1 METRSRASGTR
12 LLNRR
17 RWLQLLAGA
26 AAVPWLS
33 ALSAQNR
40 LAGRLTAAGSDTLA
54 PLCLAW
60 MEQLQDAHPQ
70 LSVEFQAGGSSTA
83 VKALIEGSTD
93 LGPMSRSM
101 SQAELA
107 AFRDRHGF
115 EPTPVLVALDAIAV
129 VVHPRNPLRRI
140 SLAEIDASYSS
151 SRWCAPR
158 PSIERWGQLGLS
170 NEWADAPL
178 RRYGR
183 NTASGTFEHFRRL
196 ALCGGDYRPDVG
208 QMMASAAVAR
218 VVSRDRLAIGVL
230 GAGSVDDSVRA
241 LAVVGD
247 DGLSAGPTPAAV
259 ASGRYALSRPL
270 WIYLRR
276 APGEALRPL
285 VSEFL
290 ALALSPAGQ
299 QRVAQTG
306 LIPLPAARRRAERAR
321 LFGS

>member
-1 METRSRASGTR
+1 MRASPSGIR
-12 LLNRR
+12 SPNRR
-17 RWLQLLAGA
+17 RWLQVLAGSVA
-26 AAVPWLS
+26 LPWLS
-33 ALSAQNR
+33 VWSAQNR

-129 VVHPRNPLRRI
+129 VVHPHNPLRRI
-140 SLAEIDASYSS
+140 SLAEIDASYSTT
-151 SRWCAPR
+151 RWCAPQEA
-158 PSIERWGQLGLS
+158 IERWGQLGLGDDWI
-170 NEWADAPL
+170 NAPL

-196 ALCGGDYRPDVG
+196 ALCGGDYRTDVG

-218 VVSRDRLAIGVL
+218 VVSRDPLAIGVL

-241 LAVVGD
+241 LAVVGE
-247 DGLSAGPTPAAV
+247 DGLSAGPTAAAV
-259 ASGRYALSRPL
+259 SSGRYALSRPL
-270 WIYLRR
+270 WISLRR

-285 VSEFL
+285 VAEFL
-290 ALALSPAGQ
+290 ALALSAKGQ
-299 QRVAQTG
+299 QRVSQIG

-321 LFGS
+321 LFAA